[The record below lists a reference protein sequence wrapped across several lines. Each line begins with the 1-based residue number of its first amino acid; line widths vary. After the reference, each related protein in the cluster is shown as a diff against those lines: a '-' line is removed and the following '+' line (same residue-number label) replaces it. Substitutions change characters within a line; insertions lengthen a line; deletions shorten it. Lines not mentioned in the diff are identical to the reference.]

1 MKTLEIYERDKIF
14 HHAAKMG
21 KYLQKRL
28 CEFADHPLVG
38 EVRGAGLIAAIE
50 LVANKTTGRA
60 FEGGD
65 VGKFIQQACQDNGLI
80 IRVMAGSTVAFCPP
94 LIINQAQVDELIEKM
109 SIALE
114 QTLDFVTR
122 GNLLV
127 A

>member
-1 MKTLEIYERDKIF
+1 
-14 HHAAKMG
+14 MG
-21 KYLQKRL
+21 EYLQKRL
-28 CEFADHPLVG
+28 REFADHPLVG

-50 LVANKTTGRA
+50 LVANKTTRQA

-65 VGKFIQQACQDNGLI
+65 VGKFVQQACQDNGLI

-109 SIALE
+109 SSALE

-122 GNLLV
+122 GNLLL